1 MWPPSE
7 ISACHQFPHNG
18 DDDGDDDDDDVDGD
32 DAAGDDEGVE
42 KGLRQ
47 GSEAEQS
54 SNHTVLQYCTMHPAY
69 WMYTE
74 YWILNTARYILN
86 TEYWIILIL

>member
-1 MWPPSE
+1 ME
-7 ISACHQFPHNG
+7 KY
-18 DDDGDDDDDDVDGD
+18 DDDGGHDDDDDDDVDDDGAGGD
-32 DAAGDDEGVE
+32 DGGDDEGVE

-47 GSEAEQS
+47 GSQAEQS

-74 YWILNTARYILN
+74 YCILYTA
-86 TEYWIILIL
+86 